1 MSDMLKLLLPIIVT
15 HVVVL
20 AVVVVLIK
28 RILLGD
34 TGKAVESVREVESE
48 IRKKEAGIR
57 EQIEE
62 HERVFQ
68 KQKMAA
74 EKELDEHRTHADK
87 EVARARDQVLGE
99 ARTEADRMV
108 EQAKR
113 NEEKFRQQI
122 AQDMEEK
129 AVVYAGQ
136 IFELVFTE
144 KMVEAV
150 DHVFTDEL
158 LDALD
163 ALDASSITVDAGDVE
178 FTAARPIAPAQKSRL
193 ESLLKEK
200 FQADIKVQETVQEDL
215 VAGLAFK
222 LGSLEIDGSLSNRIQ
237 EAVEEIKKHARG

>member
-20 AVVVVLIK
+20 AVIVLLIK

-34 TGKAVESVREVESE
+34 TAKAVESVREVETE
-48 IRKKEAGIR
+48 IRKKESGIR

-62 HERVFQ
+62 HERSFQ
-68 KQKMAA
+68 QQKIAA
-74 EKELDEHRTHADK
+74 EKELDEHRAQADK

-122 AQDMEEK
+122 SQDMEEK
-129 AVVYAGQ
+129 AVVYAGDV
-136 IFELVFTE
+136 FELVFTE
-144 KMVEAV
+144 KMAEAV
-150 DHVFTDEL
+150 DRVFTDEL

-163 ALDASSITVDAGDVE
+163 ALDSSSITVDTDEVE
-178 FTAARPIAPAQKSRL
+178 FTAARPIDEAQKKRL
-193 ESLLKEK
+193 EVLLKEK
-200 FQADIKVQETVQEDL
+200 FQSDVRVKETIQEDL

-222 LGSLEIDGSLSNRIQ
+222 LGSLEIDGSLSTRMK
-237 EAVEEIKKHARG
+237 EAVDEVKKHARG

>member
-1 MSDMLKLLLPIIVT
+1 MSEMMKLLLPIIVT

-20 AVVVVLIK
+20 VVVVGLIK

-34 TGKAVESVREVESE
+34 TAKAIESVRDVEAE
-48 IRKKEAGIR
+48 IRKKESGIR

-62 HERVFQ
+62 HERAFQ
-68 KQKMAA
+68 KQKMDA
-74 EKELDEHRTHADK
+74 EKELDQRRSEADK
-87 EVARARDQVLGE
+87 EVARMRDQILGE

-129 AVVYAGQ
+129 AVQYAGE
-136 IFELVFTE
+136 IFELVFTD
-144 KMVEAV
+144 KMAEAV
-150 DHVFTDEL
+150 DRVFTEEL

-163 ALDASSITVDAGDVE
+163 ALDATSITVDASNVD
-178 FTAARPIAPAQKSRL
+178 FTAARPIADEQKKRL
-193 ESLLKEK
+193 EALLKEK
-200 FQADIKVQETVQEDL
+200 FQADIKVQENIEEKL

-222 LGSLEIDGSLSNRIQ
+222 LGSLEIDGSLTSRMK
-237 EAVEEIKKHARG
+237 EAVDEVKKHARG

>member
-1 MSDMLKLLLPIIVT
+1 MSDMLKLLLPIIAT

-20 AVVVVLIK
+20 AVVVVVIK

-34 TGKAVESVREVESE
+34 TSKAVESVREVENE

-68 KQKMAA
+68 QQKMAA
-74 EKELDEHRTHADK
+74 EKELDEHRNQADK

-108 EQAKR
+108 EQARR

-129 AVVYAGQ
+129 AVLYAGE

-144 KMVEAV
+144 KMAEAV
-150 DHVFTDEL
+150 DRVFTDEL

-163 ALDASSITVDAGDVE
+163 TMDASSITVDAGKVE
-178 FTAARPIAPAQKSRL
+178 FTSARPIAPAQKSRL
-193 ESLLKEK
+193 EGLLKEK
-200 FQADIKVQETVQEDL
+200 FQADVKVQETVQEDL

-222 LGSLEIDGSLSNRIQ
+222 LGSLEIDGSLSNRMK
-237 EAVEEIKKHARG
+237 EAVEEVKKHARG

>member
-1 MSDMLKLLLPIIVT
+1 MLKLLLPIILT

-34 TGKAVESVREVESE
+34 TAKAVESVREVEAE
-48 IRKKEAGIR
+48 IRKKESGIR

-68 KQKMAA
+68 QQKIAA
-74 EKELDEHRTHADK
+74 EKELEEHRAQADK

-129 AVVYAGQ
+129 AVQYAGE
-136 IFELVFTE
+136 IFGLVFTE
-144 KMVEAV
+144 KMAEAV
-150 DHVFTDEL
+150 DLVFTDEL
-158 LDALD
+158 LEALD
-163 ALDASSITVDAGDVE
+163 HLDSTSITVDASDVD
-178 FTAARPIAPAQKSRL
+178 FTAARPIADAQKVRL
-193 ESLLKEK
+193 ETLLKEK
-200 FQADIKVQETVQEDL
+200 FEADIKVQENIQEDL

-222 LGSLEIDGSLSNRIQ
+222 LGSLEIDGSLSNRMK
-237 EAVEEIKKHARG
+237 EAVDEVKKQARG

>member
-1 MSDMLKLLLPIIVT
+1 MSDMLKLLLPIIAT

-34 TGKAVESVREVESE
+34 TSKAVESVREVESE

-68 KQKMAA
+68 QQKMAA
-74 EKELDEHRTHADK
+74 EKELDEHRTQADK

-129 AVVYAGQ
+129 AVVYAGE

-144 KMVEAV
+144 KMAEAV
-150 DHVFTDEL
+150 DRVFTDEQ

-163 ALDASSITVDAGDVE
+163 TLDASSITVDADNVE
-178 FTAARPIAPAQKSRL
+178 FTAARPIAPAQKRRL

-200 FQADIKVQETVQEDL
+200 FQTDIKVQETVQEDL

-222 LGSLEIDGSLSNRIQ
+222 LGSLEIDGSLSNRMQ
-237 EAVEEIKKHARG
+237 EAVDEVKKHARG

>member
-1 MSDMLKLLLPIIVT
+1 MSDMMKLLLPIILT

-20 AVVVVLIK
+20 VAIVALIK

-34 TGKAVESVREVESE
+34 TAKAVESVREVEAE

-62 HERVFQ
+62 HERAFQ
-68 KQKMAA
+68 QQKIAA
-74 EKELDEHRTHADK
+74 EKELDEHRAQADK
-87 EVARARDQVLGE
+87 EVARARDQILGE

-122 AQDMEEK
+122 SQDMEEK
-129 AVVYAGQ
+129 AVIYAGD

-144 KMVEAV
+144 KMAEAV
-150 DHVFTDEL
+150 DRVFTDEL

-163 ALDASSITVDAGDVE
+163 ALDSSSITVNANEVD
-178 FTAARPIAPAQKSRL
+178 FTAARPIAEEQKKRL
-193 ESLLKEK
+193 EALLKEK
-200 FQADIKVQETVQEDL
+200 FEADVRIQENIDEKL

-222 LGSLEIDGSLSNRIQ
+222 LGSLEIDGSLSNRMK
-237 EAVEEIKKHARG
+237 EAVDEVKRNARG

>member
-1 MSDMLKLLLPIIVT
+1 MSDMWKLLLPIVLT

-20 AVVVVLIK
+20 VVVIVLIK

-34 TGKAVESVREVESE
+34 TSKAVESVREVEAE

-68 KQKMAA
+68 QQKIAA
-74 EKELDEHRTHADK
+74 EKELDEHRTQADK

-99 ARTEADRMV
+99 AKAEADRLI

-122 AQDMEEK
+122 SQDMEEK
-129 AVVYAGQ
+129 AVLYSGE
-136 IFELVFTE
+136 IFDLVFTE
-144 KMVEAV
+144 KMAEAV
-150 DHVFTDEL
+150 DQVFTGEL

-163 ALDASSITVDAGDVE
+163 ALDSTSITVDTNDVA
-178 FTAARPIAPAQKSRL
+178 FTAARPIAPEQKARL
-193 ESLLKEK
+193 EAILKEK
-200 FQADIKVQETVQEDL
+200 FEADIKVQEDIQEDL

-222 LGSLEIDGSLSNRIQ
+222 LGSLEIDGSLSNRMK
-237 EAVEEIKKHARG
+237 EAVEEVKKHARG

>member
-1 MSDMLKLLLPIIVT
+1 MSDMLKLLLPIIAT

-34 TGKAVESVREVESE
+34 TSKAVESVREVESE

-68 KQKMAA
+68 QQKMAA

-122 AQDMEEK
+122 AQDMAEK
-129 AVVYAGQ
+129 AVVYAGE

-144 KMVEAV
+144 KMAEAV
-150 DHVFTDEL
+150 DRVFTDEL

-215 VAGLAFK
+215 VAGLAFR
-222 LGSLEIDGSLSNRIQ
+222 LGSLEIDGSLSNRMH
-237 EAVEEIKKHARG
+237 EAGEEVKKHARG